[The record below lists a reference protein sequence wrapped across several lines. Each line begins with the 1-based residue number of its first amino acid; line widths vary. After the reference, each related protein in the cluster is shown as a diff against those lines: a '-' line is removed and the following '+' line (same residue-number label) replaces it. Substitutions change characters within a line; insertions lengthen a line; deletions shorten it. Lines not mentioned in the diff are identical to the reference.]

1 MCGRVAMGGGAPVSI
16 QSMTNTDTRD
26 AAATL
31 AQVRA
36 LAAAGCDIVRISVYD
51 EACARAMREI
61 RDGSPT
67 PLVADVHF
75 DYRLAVLAVENGA
88 DKLRINPGN
97 IGGERRVQKVADCA
111 RAHGVPIR
119 VGVNS
124 GSVEKELLRRYD
136 TVHTLRCAFAGEVT
150 PPPLPAGCVLRRDG
164 DAIEVD
170 YPPARVP
177 TGDMLDW
184 VRRAGTLREMTLKEQ
199 NVDQLIAR
207 MYQELAL

>member
-1 MCGRVAMGGGAPVSI
+1 MEDMLALCSRVMVLGHGKLLYDGAL
-16 QSMTNTDTRD
+16 Q
-26 AAATL
+26 
-31 AQVRA
+31 
-36 LAAAGCDIVRISVYD
+36 
-51 EACARAMREI
+51 
-61 RDGSPT
+61 
-67 PLVADVHF
+67 
-75 DYRLAVLAVENGA
+75 
-88 DKLRINPGN
+88 
-97 IGGERRVQKVADCA
+97 
-111 RAHGVPIR
+111 
-119 VGVNS
+119 
-124 GSVEKELLRRYD
+124 ELLRRYD

-170 YPPARVP
+170 YPPAQVP